1 MRLSPDE
8 SINLVSKRDWTQL
21 SDEKFVA
28 DRAASKVQRSAER
41 LAARLK
47 KTEEMTAE
55 QVIAKITRI
64 RARSCR

>member
-28 DRAASKVQRSAER
+28 GRAASKVQRSAER
-41 LAARLK
+41 VAAKLK
-47 KTEEMTAE
+47 RKEEMTAD
-55 QVIAKITRI
+55 QVIADITRI